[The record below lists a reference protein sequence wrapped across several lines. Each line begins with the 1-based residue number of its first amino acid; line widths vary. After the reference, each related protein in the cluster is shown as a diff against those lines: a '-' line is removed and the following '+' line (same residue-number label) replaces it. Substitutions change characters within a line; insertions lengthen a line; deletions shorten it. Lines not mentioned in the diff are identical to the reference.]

1 MIPRNRIWEELKQA
15 KANIICLQKYTDKK
29 RKHNRWYNTFI
40 AITASI
46 GTFGYIIDSIIPA
59 ITSGLIG
66 LGAIAKSILPGCLQ
80 NEQEL
85 SSLDSLIDFYVRYM
99 NSLERIWYNLENK
112 KITEDEAMEMFFDL
126 KETESDK
133 LSQLNKGIR
142 NISKSFQ
149 ELINQEASKYIN
161 AVYFQK

>member
-59 ITSGLIG
+59 ITSGLI
-66 LGAIAKSILPGCLQ
+66 
-80 NEQEL
+80 
-85 SSLDSLIDFYVRYM
+85 
-99 NSLERIWYNLENK
+99 
-112 KITEDEAMEMFFDL
+112 
-126 KETESDK
+126 
-133 LSQLNKGIR
+133 
-142 NISKSFQ
+142 
-149 ELINQEASKYIN
+149 
-161 AVYFQK
+161 